1 MKKDLN
7 KMKFEEY
14 DFKFIDII
22 QLNID
27 TKDKLILSKH
37 NIYMVIN
44 LYK

>member
-7 KMKFEEY
+7 EMKFEEY

-37 NIYMVIN
+37 NIHVNQSI
-44 LYK
+44 